1 MNFVDLKGMVWPNG
15 RTHAI
20 LFYGP
25 SGWKARVWYT
35 VKQGEVFSLGSGPE
49 VFNHDEAEKKLK
61 ELNDAWASTQ
71 KRKR

>member
-1 MNFVDLKGMVWPNG
+1 MNFVDMKGMVWPNG

-35 VKQGEVFSLGSGPE
+35 KEQGKTYDLGSGPE
-49 VFNHDEAEKKLK
+49 VFTHKEAEKKLA
-61 ELNDAWASTQ
+61 EVFNAWAKEQ
-71 KRKR
+71 KRKH